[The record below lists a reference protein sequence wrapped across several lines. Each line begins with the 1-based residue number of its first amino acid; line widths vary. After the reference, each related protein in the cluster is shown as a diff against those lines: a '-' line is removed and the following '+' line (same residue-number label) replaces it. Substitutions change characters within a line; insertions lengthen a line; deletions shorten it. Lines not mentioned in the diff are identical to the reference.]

1 MHQIKRA
8 PQVKSWAC
16 SLAVGISCF
25 LLIAPLVAQRETF
38 VPSSDVSFKIST
50 ERASYKAGESIT
62 LKYSVKNISNATLF
76 VPREW
81 EATCPAN
88 PHLWAW
94 FEDSSGKHFVPGY
107 GGSCSV
113 GPKTVSERMNKEAVL
128 LKPGEHV
135 DGTFLLDTRLFGG
148 LKPGVYRVE
157 AALTGWTEEK
167 FTDAERS
174 ELAKMGSPFMAGEV
188 SDSIRI
194 TLTPSVK

>member
-1 MHQIKRA
+1 MHSIKRA
-8 PQVKSWAC
+8 LQVEPRAC
-16 SLAVGISCF
+16 LLAVAVSCF
-25 LLIAPLVAQRETF
+25 LYIAPLVAQRETF

-50 ERASYKAGESIT
+50 EQDSYNAGESIT

-81 EATCPAN
+81 EATCPAS

-107 GGSCSV
+107 GGSCV
-113 GPKTVSERMNKEAVL
+113 GGPQTISQRMSKEAVL

-135 DGTFLLDTRLFGG
+135 DGTFLLNTKLFGG
-148 LKPGVYRVE
+148 LEPGAYRVE

-174 ELAKMGSPFMAGEV
+174 ELAKMAGEFMMGEV
-188 SDSIRI
+188 
-194 TLTPSVK
+194 

>member
-16 SLAVGISCF
+16 SVAVAISCF

-50 ERASYKAGESIT
+50 VQPSWKAGESIT
-62 LKYSVKNISNATLF
+62 LKYRAKNISNAPLF

-81 EATCPAN
+81 TATCPAS
-88 PHLWAW
+88 PHLRAW

-107 GGSCSV
+107 GGDCS
-113 GPKTVSERMNKEAVL
+113 PIAQTIRERMNKEAVL
-128 LKPGEHV
+128 LKAGEHL
-135 DGTFLLDTRLFGG
+135 DGTFLLDTKLFGG
-148 LKPGVYRVE
+148 LKSGVYRVE
-157 AALTGWTEEK
+157 AALTGWDEEK
-167 FTDAERS
+167 FTAAERS
-174 ELAKMGSPFMAGEV
+174 ELARMGSPFMAGEV

-194 TLTPSVK
+194 MLTPSVK

>member
-1 MHQIKRA
+1 MHTIKRA
-8 PQVKSWAC
+8 LQVEPRAC
-16 SLAVGISCF
+16 LLAVAVSCF
-25 LLIAPLVAQRETF
+25 LYIAPLVAQRETF

-50 ERASYKAGESIT
+50 EQDSYNAGESIT

-81 EATCPAN
+81 EATCPAS

-107 GGSCSV
+107 GGSCV
-113 GPKTVSERMNKEAVL
+113 GGPQTISQRMSKEAVL

-135 DGTFLLDTRLFGG
+135 DGTFLLNTKLFGG
-148 LKPGVYRVE
+148 LEPGAYRVE

-174 ELAKMGSPFMAGEV
+174 ELAKMAGEFMMGEV

-194 TLTPSVK
+194 TLTPNVK